1 MDVGIG
7 LPSTVPGA
15 TRPELLDWAR
25 NAEDAGFSTLG
36 TIDRIVYP
44 NYEPI
49 VALSA
54 AAAVTERI
62 RLATDVMLGPLR
74 QNAAMVA
81 KQVLSLD
88 ALAGGGRVT
97 LGIGLGA
104 REDDYEISGVDT
116 STRGAWLDRALEK
129 IRAIWDGEGDNES
142 KVGPRPVG
150 EGPILLVGGYVET
163 SIKRA
168 ARFGDGWTQGGSG
181 PDAFSEDKQKLDAA
195 WKEAGRDGS
204 PRTMALVYFSLG
216 PDAEGH
222 AQSALGSYY
231 AWLGEEAAQGIV
243 GSAAK
248 DADTVKGYISDFEQ
262 YGCDE
267 LIFFPSSSNPDQ
279 VGLLAEAAGL

>member
-7 LPSTVPGA
+7 LPSVVPGA
-15 TRPELLDWAR
+15 TRPQLIDWAR

-44 NYEPI
+44 NYEPMI
-49 VALSA
+49 ALSS
-54 AAAVTERI
+54 AAAVTDRI

-74 QNAAMVA
+74 QNAAMIA

-88 ALAGGGRVT
+88 ALAGGGRAV

-104 REDDYEISGVDT
+104 REDDYEISGVDL
-116 STRGAWLDRALEK
+116 STRGAWLDRALAQ
-129 IRAIWDGEGDNES
+129 IRAIWNGDGDLES
-142 KVGPRPVG
+142 KVGPRPIG
-150 EGPILLVGGYVET
+150 DGPTLLVGGYIGKSLE
-163 SIKRA
+163 RA

-181 PDAFSEDKQKLDAA
+181 PDAFAEDKQKLDEA

-204 PRTMALVYFSLG
+204 PRTMALTYFSLG
-216 PDAEGH
+216 PNAEEN
-222 AQSALGSYY
+222 AQSSIGSYY

-248 DADTVKGYISDFEQ
+248 DADTVKGYISNFEQ

-279 VGLLAEAAGL
+279 VGLLADAAGL